1 MRHSQ
6 CVWLL
11 CLTWPLAFLAGGCR
25 GVDLSSV
32 PLADELGLAE
42 VKPVPKEI
50 KTLYG
55 PTSKDRLQVIRK
67 QRTQAKHGSEKV
79 KEEISEKLAE
89 EIRTEPNA
97 FLRQEIV
104 RALAECDTP
113 LAANILRAGLN
124 DESVDVQIQCC
135 RGWAKWGTDESV
147 SVLGQIL
154 DNKLAAIDLKIAAIN
169 ALQTVGQPE
178 AATFLVPLLDKQEDP
193 AIQYSALKALQKITK
208 KDLLDDQEAWQA
220 YLAEA
225 QEKSSHLEA
234 KRASSSTDRTFF
246 WWR

>member
-11 CLTWPLAFLAGGCR
+11 CLTWPLAFLASGCR

-32 PLADELGLAE
+32 PLADELGLVAVE
-42 VKPVPKEI
+42 PVPKEI
-50 KTLYG
+50 KTRYG

-113 LAANILRAGLN
+113 QAANILRAGLN

-154 DNKLAAIDLKIAAIN
+154 DNKLAAIDLKIAAID
-169 ALQTVGQPE
+169 ALQTVGQPG
-178 AATFLVPLLDKQEDP
+178 A
-193 AIQYSALKALQKITK
+193 AIQYTALKALQKITK

-220 YLAEA
+220 YLAEE

-234 KRASSSTDRTFF
+234 KGASSSTDRTFF